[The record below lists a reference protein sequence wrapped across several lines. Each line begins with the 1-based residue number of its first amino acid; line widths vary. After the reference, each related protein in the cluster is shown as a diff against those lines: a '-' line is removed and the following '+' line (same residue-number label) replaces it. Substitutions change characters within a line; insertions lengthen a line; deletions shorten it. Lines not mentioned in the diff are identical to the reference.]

1 MAKRSITTEFTNED
15 AGIETSLRPQYL
27 REYIGQEKVKSNLKV
42 YIEAAKERGDSLD
55 HVLLYGP
62 PGLGKTTLAGIV
74 ANEMG
79 TNLKITAGPAIEK
92 PGEICDRYRDRERCS
107 GTVDPLRSAKVYIDR
122 CNDKSRH
129 AVGTVKR
136 SFWGCEPSGVLY
148 GRRVAGDHF
157 ALC

>member
-15 AGIETSLRPQYL
+15 AGIETSLRPQ
-27 REYIGQEKVKSNLKV
+27 YIGQEKVKSNLKV

-92 PGEICDRYRDRERCS
+92 PGEMAAILNNLQDGDVLF
-107 GTVDPLRSAKVYIDR
+107 VD
-122 CNDKSRH
+122 
-129 AVGTVKR
+129 
-136 SFWGCEPSGVLY
+136 
-148 GRRVAGDHF
+148 
-157 ALC
+157 